1 MLCCDFFMF
10 IVKQGVPSDEELE
23 WLSHQLENWEKLGRR
38 LKIEEATLT
47 AFYDD
52 YKKKRQRIYKMLL
65 HWKQK
70 NGSAATYTV
79 LRDALCHEFVNRTDL
94 AEKLCCQQHE

>member
-1 MLCCDFFMF
+1 MF

-23 WLSHQLENWEKLGRR
+23 GLSHQLENWEELGRR

-52 YKKKRQRIYKMLL
+52 YRKKRQRIYKMLL

-70 NGSAATYTV
+70 NGSAATRSYV
-79 LRDALCHEFVNRTDL
+79 MHCVMNLLIA
-94 AEKLCCQQHE
+94 QI